1 MPFNGKMR
9 VSDYENSN
17 RGKIVETKTEAR
29 AGVTGRGGS
38 IVLVISTLAIIVV
51 FAIVYLY
58 FFV

>member
-1 MPFNGKMR
+1 MP
-9 VSDYENSN
+9 DYENSN

-29 AGVTGRGGS
+29 AGVTGQGGS

-58 FFV
+58 FFA